1 MDLAIF
7 LEQVPDG
14 EGTWLGMLLSGL
26 GWTLAVAFFAWI
38 FAFVLGSLVGIMR
51 TLDKPWLVRLG
62 GAYVELFRNI
72 PLLVQFFVWYFVVPG
87 LIPAVK
93 AWVITLDPTVHQFVT
108 AIVCL
113 GFFTSSRIA
122 EQVRSGIQTLPRG
135 QRNAGY
141 ALGLTTTQT
150 YRFVLLPMAY
160 RIIIPPLTSELMN
173 LIKNTAV
180 AYSIGLVELF
190 FRTREMGEM
199 TFLYFEA
206 FAAATL
212 MYVAIAMIANRV
224 MALLERRLTIPGA
237 AHTST
242 AGAQHG

>member
-1 MDLAIF
+1 MNPSIF

-14 EGTWLGMLLSGL
+14 DGTWGYMLLSGL

-38 FAFVLGSLVGIMR
+38 FAFVLGSLIGIAR
-51 TLDKPWLVRLG
+51 TTEKRWLVRLG

-72 PLLVQFFVWYFVVPG
+72 PLLVQFFVWYFVIPG

-93 AWVITLDPTVHQFVT
+93 NWVITLDPTIHQFVT
-108 AIVCL
+108 AIICL

-122 EQVRSGIQTLPRG
+122 EQVRSGIQALPRG
-135 QRNAGY
+135 QHNAGY
-141 ALGLTTTQT
+141 ALGLTSMQT

-199 TFLYFEA
+199 TFRYFEA
-206 FAAATL
+206 FGAATL
-212 MYVAIAMIANRV
+212 MYVVIAMLANRV
-224 MALLERRLTIPGA
+224 MALVERRTAVPGLI
-237 AHTST
+237 
-242 AGAQHG
+242 AGGKHG

>member
-1 MDLAIF
+1 MNPGIF

-14 EGTWLGMLLSGL
+14 DGTWAAVLLSGL

-38 FAFVLGSLVGIMR
+38 FAFVLGSLVGVAR
-51 TLDKPWLVRLG
+51 TTEKRWLVRLG

-93 AWVITLDPTVHQFVT
+93 AWVITLDPTMHQFVT
-108 AIVCL
+108 AVVCL

-122 EQVRSGIQTLPRG
+122 EQVRSGIQALPRG

-141 ALGLTTTQT
+141 ALGLTSMQT

-199 TFLYFEA
+199 TFRYFEA
-206 FAAATL
+206 FGAATL
-212 MYVAIAMIANRV
+212 MYVVIAMTANRV
-224 MALLERRLTIPGA
+224 MVYIERRVAVPGFI
-237 AHTST
+237 
-242 AGAQHG
+242 AGGKHG